1 MTDEELL
8 DWYKNGATKPE
19 GMSDKDYELNMNNA
33 LKLQKNETLQQNL
46 SNQQAALAKAQTNA
60 QQSASISNEKLMKYL
75 GQKQLASGTASG
87 QTGSDFINA
96 NNNYLQTRATI
107 ANNAVAENND
117 LLDNYASN
125 KLANET
131 EAYNNQL
138 SILEKYRQQDIENQ
152 QLANEEEDRQMQKEQ
167 WELEME
173 AYRQELQNIME
184 DREASAQEKQ
194 EAKEESEDLE
204 WLELASNRLSQM
216 SLALLDEEGNLSHEA
231 KQRILNELETYKDRF
246 NSSRYYEQ
254 LLDLY
259 RTTVE
264 YGY

>member
-8 DWYKNGATKPE
+8 EWYKNGGKKTDD
-19 GMSDKDYELNMNNA
+19 MSDQDYELNMNKA

-46 SNQQAALAKAQTNA
+46 NNQQAALAKAQTNA

-75 GQKQLASGTASG
+75 GQKQLASGVASG

-96 NNNYLQTRATI
+96 NNSYMQTRANIT
-107 ANNAVAENND
+107 NNAVAQNNE

-131 EAYNNQL
+131 EAYNNQVA
-138 SILEKYRQQDIENQ
+138 ILDKYRQQAIEDE
-152 QLANEEEDRQMQKEQ
+152 QLANQEEDRQMQIEQ
-167 WELEME
+167 WKLEME
-173 AYRQELQNIME
+173 AYKQELQNIME
-184 DREASAQEKQ
+184 DRESTAKEKQ
-194 EAKEESEDLE
+194 EAKEESEDIE
-204 WLELASNRLSQM
+204 WLELAQGRLSQM
-216 SLALLDEEGNLSHEA
+216 SLALMDEDGNLSYSA
-231 KQRILNELETYKDRF
+231 KQQILREMESYESKF
-246 NSSRYYEQ
+246 KSSKYYEQ